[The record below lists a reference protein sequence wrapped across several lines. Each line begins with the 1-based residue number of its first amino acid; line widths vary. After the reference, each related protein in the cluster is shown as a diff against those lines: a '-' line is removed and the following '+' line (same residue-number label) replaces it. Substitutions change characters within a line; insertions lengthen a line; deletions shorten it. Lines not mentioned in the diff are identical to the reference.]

1 MVADNSGRADRRD
14 ALARRVLPWLQHE
27 PGNRSAEGRP
37 SSPRVGRHPGAG
49 AAVLVVPGIGAD
61 AEDLGL
67 HALPPAANAAA
78 SNL

>member
-1 MVADNSGRADRRD
+1 
-14 ALARRVLPWLQHE
+14 
-27 PGNRSAEGRP
+27 
-37 SSPRVGRHPGAG
+37 
-49 AAVLVVPGIGAD
+49 VLVVPGIGAD

>member
-1 MVADNSGRADRRD
+1 MGILADASLWMTYGTGRSVGAVVME
-14 ALARRVLPWLQHE
+14 A
-27 PGNRSAEGRP
+27 P
-37 SSPRVGRHPGAG
+37 SLIQGAG